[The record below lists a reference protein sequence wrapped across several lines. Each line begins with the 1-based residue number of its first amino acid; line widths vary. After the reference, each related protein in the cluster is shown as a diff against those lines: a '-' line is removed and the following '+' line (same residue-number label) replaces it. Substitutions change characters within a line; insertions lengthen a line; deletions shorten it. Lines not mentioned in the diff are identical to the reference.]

1 MYLGFPIF
9 IIPHSGGKV
18 KGFSEFF
25 RILQRETVDTDSI
38 GFYFLQKG
46 ARRMTFS
53 SLIFLFA
60 FLPLTLAAYYLFP
73 RGWRNAVLL
82 AAGLLF
88 CAWDRPASLLPLLW
102 ETLAAYCFARLFARL
117 GRRVWLWGG
126 VACVTAPLLLFKYTP
141 FGSSYGL
148 PQGISF
154 YTFALLSYLA
164 DVSRG
169 RAEAEW
175 NPLLFGTY
183 ATLFP
188 LLGAGPILRWS
199 ETRGQLTER
208 RESLMAFGVGVGRFC
223 CGLGKKLLL
232 GDGLAAG
239 YRYYRDL
246 LTGQPTVL
254 GAWMT
259 LICFTLH
266 LYFDF
271 SGYTDMALGV
281 GRMFGFRFPENF
293 DYPFLAR
300 SVTDF
305 WRRWHLSLSRFLT
318 TYIYFPLGGSRKGM
332 ARTCVNLMIVFL
344 LSGLWHGA
352 GWLFLLWGLMHG
364 AASVLYRLFRK
375 PYDRLHPALQWLVN
389 FGFIVVAWVF
399 FRATSLTDA
408 LAIVKSMLMMNF
420 GPLRDSIT
428 SAFALPGGF
437 HEGYNAIYMMI
448 WYVASLF
455 ACLGLRNT
463 YEKTMDFHPTLCN
476 ALTTVLM
483 IVYCTLS
490 LSSVS
495 VFLYFNF

>member
-102 ETLAAYCFARLFARL
+102 ETLAAYCFARLFARS

-126 VACVTAPLLLFKYTP
+126 IACVTAPLLLFKYTP

-169 RAEAEW
+169 RAEAER

-305 WRRWHLSLSRFLT
+305 WRRWHLSLSRWFRDYV
-318 TYIYFPLGGSRKGM
+318 YIPLGGNRRG
-332 ARTCVNLMIVFL
+332 RLIQCRNLAAVWL
-344 LSGLWHGA
+344 LTGVWHGA
-352 GWLFLLWGLMHG
+352 GWNFLLWGGYFCVILICEHLFLRRFLERLPSFP
-364 AASVLYRLFRK
+364 AHLYALFLILVSFLLFSYRDWAGGWQCFCALFGVGTVGVTSAVTSWQALRLL
-375 PYDRLHPALQWLVN
+375 PL
-389 FGFIVVAWVF
+389 
-399 FRATSLTDA
+399 
-408 LAIVKSMLMMNF
+408 LAIAVF
-420 GPLRDSIT
+420 GSTPLPRRIWGRF
-428 SAFALPGGF
+428 AYRVPVALPIG
-437 HEGYNAIYMMI
+437 A
-448 WYVASLF
+448 VL
-455 ACLGLRNT
+455 L
-463 YEKTMDFHPTLCN
+463 
-476 ALTTVLM
+476 TVLC
-483 IVYCTLS
+483 VAYLLDAS
-490 LSSVS
+490 
-495 VFLYFNF
+495 FLPFAYLNF